1 MILTLMVLK
10 MKIAFLTRI
19 DAFDKNGGDTYQI
32 EMYKKYLEEAEHDV
46 EIITNL
52 TVPSNK
58 DFYILVNLDRPL
70 ELVIYYEKIAA
81 LNLTKKMLLLSIH
94 HNYDCIDFYEKNI
107 RTGIFSIPLK
117 LLRTHNQREKLKNIA
132 RAIKYAELRRYVLK
146 HCFIDYKTKSKD
158 IINNAQ
164 AILLIANGER
174 KIIRD
179 DFGIEL
185 KSTFLIKNGV
195 DLVESVGLTEN
206 KLRDIDILICGRIEP
221 RKNSLSLARYLKK
234 TKFKVIFAGSVNP
247 NANDYCNEFI
257 ELVDGSENIEYLGRV
272 SPDDMPSLY
281 SRAKVNLS
289 ASWFEVAS
297 LVDLEAYAYGCH
309 VISSENGHTSDY
321 LGERAQYISPS
332 DINSLDTIL
341 PALMAEKND
350 KLSQYDFI
358 KNNFTWK
365 RAANTLADVLLSL
378 KEK

>member
-179 DFGIEL
+179 DFGIEP

-234 TKFKVIFAGSVNP
+234 LNLKS
-247 NANDYCNEFI
+247 
-257 ELVDGSENIEYLGRV
+257 YLLAV
-272 SPDDMPSLY
+272 SILMPMIIVMSLLNWLT
-281 SRAKVNLS
+281 AVK
-289 ASWFEVAS
+289 
-297 LVDLEAYAYGCH
+297 
-309 VISSENGHTSDY
+309 
-321 LGERAQYISPS
+321 
-332 DINSLDTIL
+332 IL
-341 PALMAEKND
+341 
-350 KLSQYDFI
+350 
-358 KNNFTWK
+358 
-365 RAANTLADVLLSL
+365 NT
-378 KEK
+378 